1 MQRTKSK
8 LLSILLSLVMLL
20 SLVPAMG
27 VTALAAAY
35 YSVGVNGIELRDGY
49 YLENNSS
56 EKAKTGAKNEPTAY
70 VAWYKNGV
78 LTLRNFTGKA
88 NSNIKVLGADTGD
101 LTIKLFGDNTITA
114 YETGIQG
121 SSSGDSITITADSG
135 SNGKL
140 TINVTNSDRPVF
152 GINGYANSVTIKGYA
167 DVAINATTTATNR
180 ESYGI
185 KSSKAVSILDSASV
199 SITCN
204 TPNSTSRSDS
214 CNGIFSEKDVT
225 IDTDGTIQIDVSKA
239 GDEARSYG
247 INSMNALTLTKVGE
261 MTVRGKK
268 NSLGGAPLL
277 PSSASFDSKAYDT
290 DVTIVTNEDGTKY
303 YIATY
308 TPKGATADISV
319 SNWPDPTAFPSED
332 EGYALAQGRVLTI
345 SNKGAADTGPLTIT
359 VEGANPKAFTVSPNK
374 ISNIAAGEK
383 AEPTVRPANGL
394 PAGIYTATLKI
405 SGKNVNTLSINV
417 QFTVKD
423 VTSSLIG
430 DVNKDGAINGQD
442 LQRLYEHLKGE
453 NPLPTEDVSLGD
465 VNGDSDVNGQDWQ
478 RLYEHVKGEKL
489 LT

>member
-1 MQRTKSK
+1 MTS
-8 LLSILLSLVMLL
+8 LLLTLVMLL

-27 VTALAAAY
+27 VTALAESY

-56 EKAKTGAKNEPTAY
+56 EEAKTGAKTEPKTY
-70 VAWYKNGV
+70 VAWYKDGV

-167 DVAINATTTATNR
+167 DVAINATTTATDR

-204 TPNSTSRSDS
+204 TSNSTSRSDS

-277 PSSASFDSKAYDT
+277 PSSASFDPKAYDT
-290 DVTIVTNEDGTKY
+290 DVTIVTNVDGTKY

-308 TPKGATADISV
+308 TPKGATPTTNISV
-319 SNWPDPTAFPSED
+319 SGTIKSYGSDSEDVTVTLTPTAGGTP
-332 EGYALAQGRVLTI
+332 LTTTPT
-345 SNKGAADTGPLTIT
+345 GAAGTAPYSQNYTLSAVPAGEYTLKVEKKGHAPWTEKIT
-359 VEGANPKAFTVSPNK
+359 VGTDD
-374 ISNIAAGEK
+374 ITG
-383 AEPTVRPANGL
+383 
-394 PAGIYTATLKI
+394 
-405 SGKNVNTLSINV
+405 
-417 QFTVKD
+417 KD
-423 VTSSLIG
+423 VTIYLIG
-430 DVNKDGAINGQD
+430 DVNGDGAVSVSD
-442 LQRLYEHLKGE
+442 MQRLYAHLNGT
-453 NPLPTEDVSLGD
+453 NLLTDTSTAD
-465 VNGDSDVNGQDWQ
+465 VNNDKVISVSDMQ
-478 RLYEHVKGEKL
+478 RLYAHLNGTNPL
-489 LT
+489 S